1 LAERLDQHIWLEEH
15 DKEKPLTREDRITS
29 EPGADGDHVTY
40 CRICEALCGMV
51 ATVSDGKIS
60 KIRPDRKNP
69 HSQGHICVKGPALA
83 DLVHDEDRI
92 TFPMKRVG
100 GPGEFVRVGWDD
112 ALGDIAK
119 RLSSIMEQYGPQAFA
134 MNTGN
139 PPSMGWPSAMA
150 NALFQQAMGC
160 TRHYT
165 PGSEDIASPVLASEL
180 MFGTHAFVF
189 PDLVDCDH
197 LMIFGSNP
205 LVSHG
210 SLLIAPRFREDLD
223 AIASRG
229 RVIVVDPRRSETAR
243 KYEHVPIIPDSDVW
257 LIGAMLQVIVSEGL
271 EASEFLADHCTGW
284 EAFAGAVAW
293 ITPEIAQSRCG
304 IEPDAIRNLARS
316 FANTPRAAAMGRVGI
331 CRGSFATLTN
341 IFLNSLNVITGKF
354 HAPGGVGWG
363 HGGSAKAE
371 QFRGIGPGAARGGYP
386 SRVSGLPSVWGSQ
399 ASLTLFEEMTT
410 PGEGQIKS
418 LMVVGANPVMSM
430 PNGPRL
436 PDGFAQLDLM
446 VALDL
451 YVNETSRHA
460 DYILPVTTALERDD
474 MNQFFMNHMVR
485 PFAQYVDAVIPP
497 VGEARG
503 EFEILRELAER
514 MDKAEGFFDR
524 TPFEIADAELRA
536 GVEGQDG
543 LSLETLKASPH
554 GIMIERGR
562 WAFDFKKRIGHADH
576 KIRLWSDV
584 AASEIERLADAPE
597 RAKDSLRL
605 INLRKLRSINSWM
618 HNVEKL
624 VRSDEPRLLIHPS
637 DAGER
642 NIADDSEVMMRSQWG
657 EIRVQVSLTDE
668 VRRGCVA
675 YPHGWGHEGGWNRAN
690 QMPGANLNAI
700 TPSQPEMAEQVSGM
714 SWLEGFEIDLIAL
727 PEAEFGEPAIGQA
740 H

>member
-1 LAERLDQHIWLEEH
+1 MQDR
-15 DKEKPLTREDRITS
+15 EKPLKQESRVAS
-29 EPGADGDHVTY
+29 EPGHDGDHVTY

-51 ATVSDGKIS
+51 ATVKDGKIA
-60 KIRPDRKNP
+60 KIRPDHDNP

-83 DLVHDEDRI
+83 DLVYDEDRI
-92 TFPMKRVG
+92 IFPMKRVG
-100 GPGEFVRVGWDD
+100 GPGEFARTSWDE
-112 ALGDIAK
+112 ALGDIAQ
-119 RLSSIMEQYGPQAFA
+119 RLSSVLDQYGPQAFA

-160 TRHYT
+160 TKHYT
-165 PGSEDIASPVLASEL
+165 PGSEDIASPVLATEL
-180 MFGTHAFVF
+180 MFGTHAFIF
-189 PDLVDCDH
+189 PDLVNCDH

-210 SLLIAPRFREDLD
+210 SLLIDPRFREDLD

-229 RVIVVDPRRSETAR
+229 RVIVVDPRRTETAR
-243 KYEHVPIIPDSDVW
+243 KYEHVSIIPDSDVW
-257 LIGAMLQVIVSEGL
+257 LIGAMLQVIVSEEL
-271 EASEFLADHCTGW
+271 EAKQFLAGNCTGW
-284 EAFAGAVAW
+284 EAFAEAIIW
-293 ITPEIAQSRCG
+293 ITPEIAEARCG
-304 IEPDAIRNLARS
+304 IEAEAIRALARG
-316 FANTPRAAAMGRVGI
+316 FATTPRAAAMGRVGI
-331 CRGSFATLTN
+331 CRGRFATLTN
-341 IFLNSLNVITGKF
+341 ILLNSLNVITGKF
-354 HAPGGVGWG
+354 HTPGGVGWG
-363 HGGSAKAE
+363 HGGSAKAD
-371 QFRGIGPGAARGGYP
+371 QFRGIAPGAALGGHP

-399 ASLTLFEEMTT
+399 SSLTLLEEMTT
-410 PGEGQIKS
+410 PGEGQIRS

-430 PNGPRL
+430 PNGPHL
-436 PDGFAQLDLM
+436 PEGFAQLDLM

-503 EFEILRELAER
+503 EFDILRELAER
-514 MDKAEGFFDR
+514 MGKADKYFAR

-543 LSLETLKASPH
+543 LSLESLKNEPH

-562 WAFDFKKRIGHADH
+562 WAFDFKKRIGHADS
-576 KIRLWSDV
+576 KIHLWSDV
-584 AASEIERLADAPE
+584 TANETERLAAGPKRRE
-597 RAKDSLRL
+597 NSLRL

-618 HNVEKL
+618 HNVDKL
-624 VRSDEPRLLIHPS
+624 VRGDEPRLLIHPA
-637 DAGER
+637 DAADR
-642 NIADDSEVMMRSQWG
+642 HIADGSDVLMRSQWG
-657 EIRVQVSLTDE
+657 EIEVKISLTDE

-675 YPHGWGHEGGWNRAN
+675 YPHGWGHEGGWKRAN
-690 QMPGANLNAI
+690 GQSGANLNAI
-700 TPSQPEMAEQVSGM
+700 TPSQPQMAEQVSGM
-714 SWLEGFEIDLIAL
+714 SWLEGFEIDLTAW
-727 PEAEFGEPAIGQA
+727 PEPELAEPAKDQA